1 MIMLTPAHVSLF
13 RVALVSCLIVV
24 TALTV
29 MPLHEFPPTENI
41 NDKLGHLLAFLALAL
56 VADYSF
62 PDKDFLIPKALPLLA
77 YGIGIEIVQ
86 YFIPYRSF
94 SVLDM
99 VADAAGL
106 AVYIIIIPVINRVI
120 QRT

>member
-1 MIMLTPAHVSLF
+1 MLTPAHVSLF